1 MELSRPWQFLRD
13 AVAVLV
19 TAIFMFPILWW
30 ALTSIKPISAV
41 FDKDRVVFFD
51 FVPTFINYGVTLFGM
66 SRSQLAI
73 DQGLGMGVAGGGTY
87 DSRQSIIDSVVVSI
101 GATTVTTIIAVLA
114 AYALSRMTFR
124 GRTSFLNW
132 VLGQRFMPPIAVLI
146 PLVTIYKSVGLRDT
160 DNYYMGYLGLMMIY
174 ALMNLPI
181 AILLMKSFFDD
192 VPKDVDEAAMIDG
205 ATRAQTFRKV
215 VLPMV
220 RGGVAA
226 SAVLVFIF
234 SWTEFLLSLFLTTD
248 IRTVPVKIQ
257 TFVTS
262 TGNEWGFIAALGT
275 AAVVP
280 SFVFILLVQRHLV
293 RGLTLGSLKE

>member
-1 MELSRPWQFLRD
+1 MELSRPMQLLRD
-13 AVAVLV
+13 CLAVLV
-19 TAIFMFPILWW
+19 TALFAFPIFWW

-41 FDKDRVVFFD
+41 FDKDRVVWFD
-51 FVPTFINYGVTLFGM
+51 FKPTFINYGVTLFGQ

-73 DQGLGMGVAGGGTY
+73 DEGLGMGVAGADAY
-87 DSRQSIIDSVVVSI
+87 DSRQSILESIVVSV
-101 GATTVTTIIAVLA
+101 GATAITVLAAVLA
-114 AYALSRMTFR
+114 AYALSRMSFR
-124 GRTSFLNW
+124 GRASYLNW
-132 VLGQRFMPPIAVLI
+132 VLGQRFMPPIAI
-146 PLVTIYKSVGLRDT
+146 LVPIVTMYKLAGMRDN
-160 DNYYMGYLGLMMIY
+160 DNYYMGLLGLMLIY

-181 AILLMKSFFDD
+181 ALLLMKSFFDD
-192 VPKDVDEAAMIDG
+192 VPKDVDDAAMIDG
-205 ATRAQTFRKV
+205 ATRWQSFTKV

-220 RGGVAA
+220 RGGLAA

-234 SWTEFLLSLFLTTD
+234 SWTEFLLSLFLTTG

-275 AAVVP
+275 AAAIP

>member
-1 MELSRPWQFLRD
+1 MEMSRPLKILRD
-13 AVAVLV
+13 ITAVFV
-19 TAIFMFPILWW
+19 TALFMFPIFWW

-41 FDKDRVVFFD
+41 FDKDRVNFFD
-51 FVPTFINYGVTLFGM
+51 FTPTFINYGVTLFGQ
-66 SRSQLAI
+66 SRSQIAI
-73 DQGLGMGVAGGGTY
+73 DEGLGMGVAGAEAY
-87 DSRQSIIDSVVVSI
+87 DSRMSILESIIVSI
-101 GATTVTTIIAVLA
+101 GATTVTMSVAVFA
-114 AYALSRMTFR
+114 AYAISRMTFR
-124 GRTSFLNW
+124 GRGAYLNW
-132 VLGQRFMPPIAVLI
+132 VLGQRFMPPIAILL
-146 PLVTIYKSVGLRDT
+146 PLVSIYKVAGMRDT
-160 DNYYMGYLGLMMIY
+160 DNLYMGYLGLMMIY

-181 AILLMKSFFDD
+181 AVLLMKSFLDD

-205 ATRAQTFRKV
+205 ATRWQTFCKV

-220 RGGVAA
+220 KGGVAA
-226 SAVLVFIF
+226 SAVLCFIF

-275 AAVVP
+275 TAIIP
-280 SFVFILLVQRHLV
+280 SFVFILLVQKHLV

>member
-1 MELSRPWQFLRD
+1 MEQSWPRRLLRD
-13 AVAVLV
+13 IAATAV
-19 TAIFMFPILWW
+19 TALFIFPILWW
-30 ALTSIKPISAV
+30 ALTSIKPISAI

-51 FVPTFINYGVTLFGM
+51 FVPTLVNYGVTLLGM

-73 DQGLGMGVAGGGTY
+73 DAGLGMGVGGAEAY
-87 DSRQSIIDSVVVSI
+87 DSRQSILDSVFVSV
-101 GATTVTTIIAVLA
+101 GSTAVTMAVAVFA
-114 AYALSRMTFR
+114 AYALSRLAFR
-124 GRTSFLNW
+124 GRNAFLNW
-132 VLGQRFMPPIAVLI
+132 VLGQRFMPPIAILI
-146 PLVTIYKSVGLRDT
+146 PLVSIYNTVGLLDRRSVV
-160 DNYYMGYLGLMMIY
+160 MGYLGLMMIY

-181 AILLMKSFFDD
+181 AVLLMKSFFDD

-205 ATRAQTFRKV
+205 ATRWQTFRKV

-234 SWTEFLLSLFLTTD
+234 SWTEFLLSLFLTTN

-280 SFVFILLVQRHLV
+280 SFIFILLVQRHLV

>member
-1 MELSRPWQFLRD
+1 VELSRPMQFLRD
-13 AVAVLV
+13 ALAVFV
-19 TAIFMFPILWW
+19 TALFAFPIFWW

-41 FDKDRVVFFD
+41 FDKDRVVWFD
-51 FVPTFINYGVTLFGM
+51 FTPTLINYGVTLFGQ

-73 DQGLGMGVAGGGTY
+73 DDGLGMGVAGAGAY
-87 DSRQSIIDSVVVSI
+87 DSRVSI
-101 GATTVTTIIAVLA
+101 MESVAVSVGSTVITVSIAVLA
-114 AYALSRMTFR
+114 AYALSRMRFS
-124 GRTSFLNW
+124 GRDSFLGW
-132 VLGQRFMPPIAVLI
+132 VLGQRFMPPIAILVPIVLMF
-146 PLVTIYKSVGLRDT
+146 KAAGMRDN
-160 DNYYMGYLGLMMIY
+160 DNYWLGLLGLMLIY
-174 ALMNLPI
+174 SLMNLPI
-181 AILLMKSFFDD
+181 ALLLLKSFFDD

-205 ATRAQTFRKV
+205 ATRWQSFSKI

-220 RGGVAA
+220 RGGLAA

-234 SWTEFLLSLFLTTD
+234 SWTEFLLSLFLTTG

-275 AAVVP
+275 AAAIP
-280 SFVFILLVQRHLV
+280 SFIFILLVQRHLV

>member
-1 MELSRPWQFLRD
+1 MELSRPWQILRD
-13 AVAVLV
+13 VAAVLV
-19 TAIFMFPILWW
+19 TGLFMFPILWW
-30 ALTSIKPISAV
+30 ALTSIKPISAI

-51 FVPTFINYGVTLFGM
+51 FVPTWINYGVTMLGM

-73 DQGLGMGVAGGGTY
+73 DQGIGMGVAGAEAY
-87 DSRQSIIDSVVVSI
+87 DSRQSIIDSMVVSV
-101 GATTVTTIIAVLA
+101 GSTAVTTVIAVLA
-114 AYALSRMTFR
+114 AYALSRMAFR
-124 GRTSFLNW
+124 GRATFLNW
-132 VLGQRFMPPIAVLI
+132 VLGQRFMPPIAILI
-146 PLVTIYKSVGLRDT
+146 PLVTIYKTAGLRDT
-160 DNYYMGYLGLMMIY
+160 DNLYMGYLGLMLIY
-174 ALMNLPI
+174 ALVNLPI
-181 AILLMKSFFDD
+181 AVLLMKSFFDD

-205 ATRAQTFRKV
+205 ATRMQTFRKV

-220 RGGVAA
+220 KGGVAA
-226 SAVLVFIF
+226 TAVLCFIF

-275 AAVVP
+275 AAVIP
-280 SFVFILLVQRHLV
+280 SFIFILLVQRHLV

>member
-1 MELSRPWQFLRD
+1 MELSRPWQIARD
-13 AVAVLV
+13 AAAVFV
-19 TAIFMFPILWW
+19 TALFAFPIFWW
-30 ALTSIKPISAV
+30 ALTSIKPYAAI
-41 FDKDRVVFFD
+41 FDKDRVNWFD
-51 FVPTFINYGVTLFGM
+51 FTPTFINYAVTLFGQ
-66 SRSQLAI
+66 SRSQMAI
-73 DQGLGMGVAGGGTY
+73 EEGLGMGVAGAEAY
-87 DSRQSIIDSVVVSI
+87 DSRRSILESVVISV
-101 GATTVTTIIAVLA
+101 GATTITMLVAVLA
-114 AYALSRMTFR
+114 AYALSRMNFK
-124 GRTSFLNW
+124 GRSSYLNW
-132 VLGQRFMPPIAVLI
+132 VLGQRFMPPIAILV
-146 PLVTIYKSVGLRDT
+146 PLVVMFKMAGMRDT
-160 DNYYMGYLGLMMIY
+160 DNYYLGLVGLALIY
-174 ALMNLPI
+174 SLINLPI
-181 AILLMKSFFDD
+181 ALLLMKSFFDD

-205 ATRAQTFRKV
+205 ASRWQSFRKV

-234 SWTEFLLSLFLTTD
+234 SWTEFLLSLFLTTG

-275 AAVVP
+275 AAAIP

>member
-13 AVAVLV
+13 AAAVLV

-73 DQGLGMGVAGGGTY
+73 DQGLGMGVAGAGTY
-87 DSRQSIIDSVVVSI
+87 DSRQSIIDSITVSI
-101 GATTVTTIIAVLA
+101 GATVVTTVIAVLA

>member
-1 MELSRPWQFLRD
+1 METSRPLQILRD
-13 AVAVLV
+13 VAAVTVV
-19 TAIFMFPILWW
+19 GIFMFPIFWW

-41 FDKDRVVFFD
+41 FDKDRVNFFD
-51 FVPTFINYGVTLFGM
+51 FVPTFINYGVTLFGQ

-73 DQGLGMGVAGGGTY
+73 DQGIGMGVGGAEAY
-87 DSRQSIIDSVVVSI
+87 DSRQSIMESI
-101 GATTVTTIIAVLA
+101 IISLGTTVITMTIAVFA
-114 AYALSRMTFR
+114 AYAISRMMFK
-124 GRTSFLNW
+124 GRNSYLNW
-132 VLGQRFMPPIAVLI
+132 VLGQRFMPPIAILV
-146 PLVTIYKSVGLRDT
+146 PLVTIYKTAGLRDT
-160 DNYYMGYLGLMMIY
+160 DNLYMGYFGLMMIY

-181 AILLMKSFFDD
+181 AVLLMKSFLDD

-205 ATRAQTFRKV
+205 ATRFQTFRKI

-220 RGGVAA
+220 KGGIAA

-234 SWTEFLLSLFLTTD
+234 SWTEFLLSLFLTTE

-275 AAVVP
+275 AAIIP
-280 SFVFILLVQRHLV
+280 SFIFILLVQKNLV